1 MQTTQAQAQAAA
13 LQAVTAAV
21 QQHVGYAL
29 AVGEDSTAG
38 VYIYAT
44 PQTCH
49 AVFSTAL
56 QQLQATN
63 VQGLQAV
70 ATATGQQDHSVT
82 FMHKGHELYF
92 TTTYES
98 ADNALEEDVV

>member
-13 LQAVTAAV
+13 VQAVAAAA
-21 QQHVGYAL
+21 QQLKGYAL
-29 AVGEDSTAG
+29 AVGPDGSAG

-44 PQTCH
+44 PQTCY
-49 AVFSTAL
+49 AVFNTAL
-56 QQLQATN
+56 QALQASN
-63 VQGLQAV
+63 VQGLPAV
-70 ATATGQQDHSVT
+70 ATATGHEDHTVK

-98 ADNALEEDVV
+98 ADNALEEDVA